1 MLKIWKLYPYTLSI
15 MKFSLATCCFFGILI
30 SSLYA
35 NRLEAQHLERLK
47 LNLSPSSTTLEHVL
61 RQAEQQSE
69 LSFMYNPKEIRS
81 ERVVR
86 IADTRLDMGRLLN
99 FLEKEMAIDYR
110 LDDNRIYLKR
120 QAAPG
125 IVLGTVRDTNNQ
137 PLAGAT
143 VSVQGAAQSTQAKDD
158 GTFRLQLKPGK
169 WVLVVSYIGYETR
182 NVSVT
187 VSENQEL
194 PIDIVL
200 QSSGVLEEI
209 TVSYG
214 KQRRLEITGA
224 ITHIDAQPLQDMPVT
239 QFAQQLQ
246 GRAPGVQIFQTS
258 GQPGRGMSWR
268 IRGAASLNSG
278 NSPLFVVD
286 GMPITGSINNINPS
300 EIESFSILKDAS
312 ATALY
317 GSRASNGVI
326 LITTKNAKAGEGTK
340 VDFNA
345 NYGVQHIP
353 SRGVPKMMNAR
364 QYATFM
370 KERFEDMIRYEN
382 FTGKIPEEYQNP
394 EQYGE
399 GTDWFK
405 LLTRSAA
412 QQNYDI
418 SISSAKENSSTM
430 VVGGYQQQ
438 DGVVINSGTKL
449 FSLRMNQRFDLVDG
463 KLKVGINLAP
473 SHRLDHNNRLEDGIQ
488 GIVQKT
494 SEASPLFEPYDE
506 NGNYTRFVSSPGMV
520 SYINPLARYE
530 MTVDDYK
537 TTRILGNAYINYEFM
552 KGWRINGLTGI
563 DMGKEMRQ
571 YFVPSF
577 LNTNNISSGTS
588 SAVEN
593 YSYTTE
599 LNLDYNGNFGDH
611 HLEGLLGISAQ
622 SFRQTSNSVSG
633 QGFASDEIPY
643 LNVAANI
650 TGGTSNAA
658 SYALL
663 SYLARLNYSYQNK
676 YLLGLSMRRDGS
688 SRFGSKERYGTF
700 PAASVGWVL
709 SNESFMESTA
719 HYLSMLKIRAS
730 YGLTGNN
737 NIGNYTHIPQIG
749 EANYVINNGLAQGST
764 VTTLGNT
771 FLAWEKTAQ
780 MNLGLDISLFDDKW
794 TFTYDYYQKLSD
806 GLIQARP
813 IDRAS
818 GFTSITSN
826 VGEIRFW
833 GHEFSVATNQQFGE
847 LQWTSAFNMSF
858 DRNRIERLVSPGYF
872 RRFNNISSDYYRNQ
886 EGYPLGMFFGFIHE
900 GLIKD
905 EADLESAAKYN
916 RIAVG
921 TIKMRDMNG
930 DGIIDENDRTFIGDP
945 NPDFL
950 FGFHN
955 SFAYR
960 NFDLSFSMA
969 GSYGGKL
976 ILPAKWA
983 YLANMDG
990 ARGLLA
996 EAADRWRSEED
1007 PGSGKYPRTLSGTT
1021 AWGRNVNSQWVEDG
1035 SYLAM
1040 KNITLGYRFPT
1051 ANRFIRNV
1059 RAYASVQN
1067 VFYLMSYSGMNPEIS
1082 LNGLEGASIG
1092 IDENAYPV
1100 PRIFSLGFNLTL
1112 N

>member
-1 MLKIWKLYPYTLSI
+1 MFNIRKLYYYTLLI
-15 MKFSLATCCFFGILI
+15 MKLSVATCCFLCTLI
-30 SSLYA
+30 GSLYA
-35 NRLEAQHLERLK
+35 NKINAQHFHEMTVDLSSKTLTLEDVLREAQ
-47 LNLSPSSTTLEHVL
+47 
-61 RQAEQQSE
+61 QQTKMN
-69 LSFMYNPKEIRS
+69 FMYNPKEIRS
-81 ERVVR
+81 HRKVNLKQ
-86 IADTRLDMGRLLN
+86 TGLDMSQLLS
-99 FLEKEMAIDYR
+99 FLQNQMKIDYR
-110 LDDNRIYLKR
+110 VDGNSLFLERQRGPGTIEGVVQDQNRTPLIGASVSIKGTSR
-120 QAAPG
+120 SVQTKTDGSFQISAAPG
-125 IVLGTVRDTNNQ
+125 EVML
-137 PLAGAT
+137 
-143 VSVQGAAQSTQAKDD
+143 S
-158 GTFRLQLKPGK
+158 
-169 WVLVVSYIGYETR
+169 VSYVGYETKTLT
-182 NVSVT
+182 VT
-187 VSENQEL
+187 LAEGQQL
-194 PIDIVL
+194 TLDILL
-200 QSSGVLEEI
+200 QGSGILEEI

-214 KQRRLEITGA
+214 TQKRLEVTGA
-224 ITHIDAQPLQDMPVT
+224 INQIDASILQDMPVT

-246 GRAPGVQIFQTS
+246 GRAPGVQIFHTS

-278 NSPLFVVD
+278 SSPLFVVD
-286 GMPITGSINNINPS
+286 GMPITGSINNINPG

-326 LITTKNAKAGEGTK
+326 LITTKKAKAADGTK

-345 NYGVQHIP
+345 NYGVQAIP
-353 SRGVPKMMNAR
+353 KRGVPKMMTAN

-370 KERFEDMIRYEN
+370 KERFEDMIKYEN
-382 FTGKIPEEYQNP
+382 YKGEIPVEYQNP
-394 EQYGE
+394 AQYGE
-399 GTDWFK
+399 GTNWFD
-405 LLTRSAA
+405 LLTRTAS

-438 DGVVINSGTKL
+438 DGVVVNSGTKL
-449 FSLRMNQRFDLVDG
+449 FSLRVNQSFDLVDD
-463 KLKVGINLAP
+463 KLKLGVNLAP
-473 SHRLDHNNRLEDGIQ
+473 SYRLDHNNRLADGIQ

-494 SEASPLFEPYDE
+494 AEASPLFAPYDE

-530 MTVDDYK
+530 LTVDDYK
-537 TTRILGNAYINYEFM
+537 TTRILGNAYANYEIVDGL
-552 KGWRINGLTGI
+552 KLNGLVGI
-563 DMGKEMRQ
+563 DMGREFRQ

-593 YSYTTE
+593 YSYTSE
-599 LNLDYNGNFGDH
+599 LNLNYERYFGDH
-611 HLEGLLGISAQ
+611 HVDAMIGVSGQ
-622 SFRQTSNSVSG
+622 SFRQVSNSVSG
-633 QGFASDEIPY
+633 QNFASDDIPY

-650 TGGTSNAA
+650 TGGSSNAA

-663 SYLARLNYSYQNK
+663 SYLGRLNYSYKSK
-676 YLLGLSMRRDGS
+676 YLLSLSMRRDGS
-688 SRFGSKERYGTF
+688 SRFGRNEQYGTF
-700 PAASVGWVL
+700 PAVSAGWVV
-709 SNESFMESTA
+709 SNESFMRSTA
-719 HYLSMLKIRAS
+719 NYLSFMKVRAS

-749 EANYVINNGLAQGST
+749 AANYVINNGLVQGGT
-764 VTTLGNT
+764 VTSLGNT
-771 FLAWEKTAQ
+771 FLAWEKTKQ
-780 MNLGLDISLFDDKW
+780 LDVGLDLSFFNEKL
-794 TFTYDYYQKLSD
+794 TFTYDYYHKLSD

-826 VGEIRFW
+826 VGEIKFW
-833 GHEFSVATNQQFGE
+833 GHEFSVGTTQQFGK
-847 LQWTSAFNMSF
+847 LAWNSAFNMSF
-858 DRNRIERLVSPGYF
+858 DRNRIQRLVSPGYF

-886 EGYPLGMFFGFIHE
+886 EGYPLGMFFGFINE
-900 GLIKD
+900 GLIED
-905 EADLESAAKYN
+905 QADLAAAPKYN
-916 RIAVG
+916 RIDVG

-955 SFAYR
+955 
-960 NFDLSFSMA
+960 NFSYKNIDVSFSMA

-990 ARGLLA
+990 ARAVLA
-996 EAADRWRSEED
+996 EAADRWRSEEN

-1040 KNITLGYRFPT
+1040 KNITVGYKFPT
-1051 ANRFIRNV
+1051 RSPFIRNV

-1067 VFYLMSYSGMNPEIS
+1067 VFYIMSYSGMNPEIS
-1082 LNGLEGASIG
+1082 LDGLEGASIG

-1100 PRIFSLGFNLTL
+1100 PRVFSLGFNLTL